1 MPKSACVLALLLLP
15 VFGSLAA
22 AQPVA
27 PPDMRLLTVSGTGE
41 AKATPDQATISAGVL
56 SEAKAAGDALA
67 ANSRAMTAV
76 FATLKRF
83 GIPDKSIRTSNFSV
97 SPQYP
102 DYDSKQPRR
111 IIGYQVSNTVTV
123 TVDDLTKLGPA
134 LDALVSSGAN
144 SLGDIAFSV
153 RDEKPLLAQAREAA
167 VKEAMAKAETLA
179 RAAGIS
185 LGPIVS
191 VNEEGA
197 AAPVRPMY
205 RTMALAAAPG
215 AAPPPVAAGEESLT
229 VSVTVSWEI
238 R

>member
-1 MPKSACVLALLLLP
+1 MLRNACLLALLLLP
-15 VFGSLAA
+15 ALVTVAT
-22 AQPVA
+22 AQTAGQPEQ
-27 PPDMRLLTVSGTGE
+27 RLLTVSGTGE
-41 AKATPDQATISAGVL
+41 AKAVPDQATISAGVVT
-56 SEAKAAGDALA
+56 EAKTAGDALS
-67 ANSRAMTAV
+67 ANSRAMNAV

-83 GIPDKSIRTSNFSV
+83 GIPDKAIQTSNSSV

-144 SLGDIAFSV
+144 SLGDIAFSIH
-153 RDEKPLLAQAREAA
+153 DDKPLLAQAREAA
-167 VKEAMAKAETLA
+167 VKDALAKAQMLS
-179 RAAGIS
+179 RAAGVS

-191 VNEEGA
+191 IGEEGT

-205 RTMALAAAPG
+205 RMAVAAAP

-229 VSVTVSWEI
+229 VNVTISWEI

>member
-15 VFGSLAA
+15 ALGSLAA
-22 AQPVA
+22 AQPA
-27 PPDMRLLTVSGTGE
+27 ATPDLRLLTVSGTGE
-41 AKATPDQATISAGVL
+41 AKATPDQASISAGVVT
-56 SEAKAAGDALA
+56 EAKQAGDALA
-67 ANSRAMTAV
+67 ANSRAMNAV

-83 GIPDKSIRTSNFSV
+83 GIADKSIQTSNFSV
-97 SPQYP
+97 TPQYP
-102 DYDSKQPRR
+102 DYNSKEPRR

-153 RDEKPLLAQAREAA
+153 RNEKPLLAEAREAA
-167 VKEAMAKAETLA
+167 VKDALAKAETLA
-179 RAAGIS
+179 RAAGVL

-191 VNEEGA
+191 INEEGA

-205 RTMALAAAPG
+205 RMAVAAAP